1 MTRPPP
7 TSPLFPSTPLS
18 RSRRPPTVRQS
29 ADPRSAPKITR
40 SRGLRIFCFHVEA
53 EDPQASTARDFGRAA
68 GVRGLANGGGPA
80 RSGERRGGEERRCRG
95 WPCHLK
101 KK

>member
-18 RSRRPPTVRQS
+18 RSRRRPTVRQS
-29 ADPRSAPKITR
+29 AERRSAPEITR

-53 EDPQASTARDFGRAA
+53 EDPQASTARDLDRESTRLDSSHLVISYAVF
-68 GVRGLANGGGPA
+68 
-80 RSGERRGGEERRCRG
+80 C
-95 WPCHLK
+95 LK
-101 KK
+101 KKNNASVEEGRLMSCIK